1 MTSMSKSLT
10 RLLIALIIIAG
21 LTYVAFF
28 GITAFN
34 KQFSGVLSENS
45 GIKQGLDL
53 RGGSVITYEADA
65 NSVSDAEMDTVISML
80 RTRLDNL
87 GYTEA
92 TITKQGTK
100 RVRIEIPDIS
110 DPEEAVQKIGATAKL
125 TFVDKDD
132 EIVLDG
138 TDVKD
143 ATQQYG
149 ATKQSG
155 ASENYVSLELTSEGQ
170 KKFAEATSKI
180 SGYANGENYIAIKLD
195 EDVISSPRVSET
207 IDSDTCIITGSFD
220 AESAAYLAEII
231 RAGQLPFSLKDVELR
246 SVGPTLGEKALSTSL
261 WAGLIG
267 ILLVMLFML
276 LLYRI
281 PGLIADIALCAYI
294 TIVALTLAITG
305 ANLTLP
311 GIAGIILGI
320 GMAVDANVIIFER
333 IKDELAHGKT
343 VGAAIDSGFH
353 RAITAVLDA
362 NVTTLI
368 AAVVLWYFGTGP
380 IKGFAITL
388 GIGIIASMIT
398 AVLVTRFLLRQLVGL
413 NIRNP
418 KLYGASLR
426 GGKA

>member
-10 RLLIALIIIAG
+10 KLLAALILIAI
-21 LTYVAFF
+21 LTYIAFF
-28 GITAFN
+28 GITAFG

-53 RGGSVITYEADA
+53 RGGSVITYEAEAD
-65 NSVSDAEMDTVISML
+65 SVSDAEMDTVVSML
-80 RTRLDNL
+80 RKRLDNL

-92 TITKQGTK
+92 TITRQGIK

-110 DPEEAVQKIGATAKL
+110 DPNDAVQKIGATAKL
-125 TFVDKDD
+125 SFVDKDD
-132 EIVLDG
+132 VVVLDG
-138 TDVKD
+138 QDVKN
-143 ATQQYG
+143 ATQQFG
-149 ATKQSG
+149 ATKQNG
-155 ASENYVSLELTSEGQ
+155 ASENYVQLELTSEGQ
-170 KKFAEATSKI
+170 KKFAEATSRI
-180 SGYANGENYIAIKLD
+180 SAYTSGENYIAIKLD
-195 EDVISSPRVSET
+195 DDVISSPQVHET
-207 IDSDTCIITGSFD
+207 IDDDTCIITGSFD
-220 AESAAYLAEII
+220 AESAAYLAELI
-231 RAGQLPFSLKDVELR
+231 RAGQLPFNLKDVELR

-261 WAGLIG
+261 KAGLIG
-267 ILLVMLFML
+267 ILIVMLFML
-276 LLYRI
+276 VIYRI

-294 TIVALTLAITG
+294 TIVMLTLAFTG

-333 IKDELAHGKT
+333 IKDELSHGKT

-362 NVTTLI
+362 NITTLI
-368 AAVVLWYFGTGP
+368 AAIVLWYFGTGP

-388 GIGIIASMIT
+388 GIGIVASMIT
-398 AVLVTRFLLRQLVGL
+398 AVLITRFLLRQLVGL

-418 KLYGASLR
+418 KLYGSSLR